1 MSQGTQQ
8 SSAGRKLILQLL
20 DPVRGHAIQ
29 TWQFDDRAMIR
40 IGRSDDNDIALGDP
54 QVSRYHAEIH
64 FRENAWALVSTGRH
78 GTLISDE
85 PVEEAK
91 LENGVILQLGPTGP
105 KLRFL
110 LAQPASDDETTIIRG
125 TAISEMLRLDR
136 GRAEQEAQDIADSP
150 AFRRVQD
157 LAGELRK
164 KKSPSKTPTKF

>member
-1 MSQGTQQ
+1 MKQAQ
-8 SSAGRKLILQLL
+8 AGQRFILQLL

-29 TWQFDDRAMIR
+29 TWQFDDRATIR
-40 IGRSDDNDIALGDP
+40 IGRSDDNDITLGDP
-54 QVSRYHAEIH
+54 QVSRHHAEFH

-78 GTLISDE
+78 GTLIAEE
-85 PVEEAK
+85 PVAEAK

-110 LAQPASDDETTIIRG
+110 LAQPASEEETTMIRA
-125 TAISEMLRLDR
+125 TAISEMLQLDR
-136 GRAEQEAQDIADSP
+136 GRAEQEAKDIADSP